1 MLRIQRVLLLCLT
14 AAITGCTGLGR
25 MQAPAISAEE
35 YARHI
40 ATLSAD
46 EFEGRKPGTAG
57 ERKTVEYL
65 VAEFKKL
72 GLEPGN
78 GDSFLQQVP
87 IVEIT
92 AGSDARLQLGSAEL
106 KYMQD
111 MVIWT
116 KRLVPEI
123 SVADSPLVFVGHGVV
138 APELGWNDYAGVDMR
153 GKTAVILINDPGF
166 ATNDPK
172 LFRGRAM
179 TYYGRWTYKFEEAM
193 RQGAAGALI
202 IHDDVPAAYPW
213 DTVQNS
219 WSGPQLDTVAAD
231 GNASRAAIEGWITR
245 SAGDAL
251 LRQNGLSYEQMLQA
265 ASRPGFKPI
274 ELAQRASGSLRNA
287 IRRSSSPNVIA
298 RLPGSKH
305 PDEYVF
311 YMAHWDHLGR
321 AFGRSGDT
329 IFNGAL
335 DNATGT
341 AGLLTIAKAYSE
353 MRQRPERS
361 IVFLAVT
368 LEESG
373 LLGSAYYVANPVYPL
388 NRTVAAFN
396 MDAITWGGP
405 TKDVTVVGYGA
416 SELEDYL
423 VRAARRQDR
432 VVMPEPTPENGFFFR
447 SDHFPFAKGG
457 VPALSLSE
465 PKQLA
470 TADAILDILS
480 ENREQAVVGVNAS
493 GQVREFQ
500 LRIRLKFSLRTP
512 QGRELLPVPQP
523 QPAPV
528 GVVSPVLL
536 ALQTAA
542 EISSQSSAFAESL
555 CFYIFTGGFEI
566 FYLFGHFINDFRD
579 SL

>member
-1 MLRIQRVLLLCLT
+1 MLRIQRVLLLCLM

-245 SAGDAL
+245 AAGDAL

-298 RLPGSKH
+298 RLPGSKN

-423 VRAARRQDR
+423 LRAARRQDR

-447 SDHFPFAKGG
+447 SDHFNFAKVG
-457 VPALSLSE
+457 VPALYIKLGVEDREKGAEWAKARNAEFTLKDYHKPSDEFRPGTDLRGGLEDITLLYDIGRTLANERRFPQWYRQSEFRAARDRSL
-465 PKQLA
+465 K
-470 TADAILDILS
+470 D
-480 ENREQAVVGVNAS
+480 
-493 GQVREFQ
+493 
-500 LRIRLKFSLRTP
+500 
-512 QGRELLPVPQP
+512 
-523 QPAPV
+523 
-528 GVVSPVLL
+528 
-536 ALQTAA
+536 
-542 EISSQSSAFAESL
+542 QS
-555 CFYIFTGGFEI
+555 
-566 FYLFGHFINDFRD
+566 R
-579 SL
+579 

>member
-1 MLRIQRVLLLCLT
+1 MLRIQRVLLLCLM
-14 AAITGCTGLGR
+14 AAITGCAGLGR

-166 ATNDPK
+166 ATNDAN

-298 RLPGSKH
+298 RLPGSKN

-423 VRAARRQDR
+423 LRAARRQDR

-447 SDHFPFAKGG
+447 SDHFNFAKVG
-457 VPALSLSE
+457 VPALYIKLGVEDREKGAEWAKARNAEFTLKDYHKPSDEFRPGTDLRGGLEDITLLYDIGRTLANERRFPQWYPQSEFRAARDRSL
-465 PKQLA
+465 K
-470 TADAILDILS
+470 D
-480 ENREQAVVGVNAS
+480 
-493 GQVREFQ
+493 
-500 LRIRLKFSLRTP
+500 
-512 QGRELLPVPQP
+512 
-523 QPAPV
+523 
-528 GVVSPVLL
+528 
-536 ALQTAA
+536 
-542 EISSQSSAFAESL
+542 QS
-555 CFYIFTGGFEI
+555 
-566 FYLFGHFINDFRD
+566 R
-579 SL
+579 

>member
-1 MLRIQRVLLLCLT
+1 MGEMLMLRIHRVLLLCLM
-14 AAITGCTGLGR
+14 AAITGCAGLGR

-245 SAGDAL
+245 AAGDAL

-298 RLPGSKH
+298 RLPGSKN
-305 PDEYVF
+305 PDEHVF

-447 SDHFPFAKGG
+447 SDHFNFAKVG
-457 VPALSLSE
+457 VPALYIKLGVEDREKGAEWAKARNAEFTLKDYHKPSDEFRPGTDLRGGLEDITLLYDIGRTLANERRFPQWYPQSEFRAARDRSL
-465 PKQLA
+465 K
-470 TADAILDILS
+470 D
-480 ENREQAVVGVNAS
+480 
-493 GQVREFQ
+493 
-500 LRIRLKFSLRTP
+500 
-512 QGRELLPVPQP
+512 
-523 QPAPV
+523 
-528 GVVSPVLL
+528 
-536 ALQTAA
+536 
-542 EISSQSSAFAESL
+542 QS
-555 CFYIFTGGFEI
+555 
-566 FYLFGHFINDFRD
+566 R
-579 SL
+579 

>member
-1 MLRIQRVLLLCLT
+1 MLRIQRVLLLCLM
-14 AAITGCTGLGR
+14 AAITGCAGLGR

-245 SAGDAL
+245 AAGDAL

-298 RLPGSKH
+298 RLPGSKN

-423 VRAARRQDR
+423 LRAARRQDR

-447 SDHFPFAKGG
+447 SDHFNFAKVG
-457 VPALSLSE
+457 VPALYIKLGVEDREKGAEWAKARNAEFTLKDYHKPSDEFRPGTDLRGGLEDITLLYDIGRTLANERRFPQWYRQSEFRAARDRSL
-465 PKQLA
+465 K
-470 TADAILDILS
+470 D
-480 ENREQAVVGVNAS
+480 
-493 GQVREFQ
+493 
-500 LRIRLKFSLRTP
+500 
-512 QGRELLPVPQP
+512 
-523 QPAPV
+523 
-528 GVVSPVLL
+528 
-536 ALQTAA
+536 
-542 EISSQSSAFAESL
+542 QS
-555 CFYIFTGGFEI
+555 
-566 FYLFGHFINDFRD
+566 R
-579 SL
+579 

>member
-1 MLRIQRVLLLCLT
+1 MLRFQKGLWLCLT
-14 AAITGCTGLGR
+14 AVLAGCAGFGR
-25 MQAPAISAEE
+25 MQAPVISAEE

-40 ATLSAD
+40 AALAAD

-78 GDSFLQQVP
+78 GDSYLQQVP

-92 AGSDARLQLGSAEL
+92 AGSDARLQLGSTEL

-123 SVADSPLVFVGHGVV
+123 SLTDSPLVFVGHGVV

-166 ATNDPK
+166 ATNDST

-231 GNASRAAIEGWITR
+231 GNAGRAAIEGWITR
-245 SAGDAL
+245 AAGDAL

-274 ELAQRASGSLRNA
+274 ELTQRASGSLRNA
-287 IRRSSSPNVIA
+287 IRRSNSPNVIA

-341 AGLLTIAKAYSE
+341 SGLLTIAKAYSE
-353 MRQRPERS
+353 MRPRPERS

-447 SDHFPFAKGG
+447 SDHFNFAKVG
-457 VPALSLSE
+457 VPALYIKLGVEDREKGAEWAKARNAEFTLKDYHKPSDEFRPGTDLRGGLEDINLLYDIGRRLANERRFPQWYPQSEFRAARDRSL
-465 PKQLA
+465 Q
-470 TADAILDILS
+470 D
-480 ENREQAVVGVNAS
+480 
-493 GQVREFQ
+493 
-500 LRIRLKFSLRTP
+500 
-512 QGRELLPVPQP
+512 
-523 QPAPV
+523 
-528 GVVSPVLL
+528 
-536 ALQTAA
+536 
-542 EISSQSSAFAESL
+542 QS
-555 CFYIFTGGFEI
+555 
-566 FYLFGHFINDFRD
+566 R
-579 SL
+579 

>member
-1 MLRIQRVLLLCLT
+1 MLMLRIQRVLLLCLT

-166 ATNDPK
+166 ATNDAN

-245 SAGDAL
+245 AAGDAL

-287 IRRSSSPNVIA
+287 IRRSVSPNVIA

-423 VRAARRQDR
+423 LRAARRQDR

-447 SDHFPFAKGG
+447 SDHFNFAKVG
-457 VPALSLSE
+457 VPALYIKLGVEDREKGAEWAKARNAEFTLKDYHKPSDEFRPGTDLRGGLEDITLLYDIGRTLANERRFPQWYRQSEFRAARDRSL
-465 PKQLA
+465 K
-470 TADAILDILS
+470 D
-480 ENREQAVVGVNAS
+480 
-493 GQVREFQ
+493 
-500 LRIRLKFSLRTP
+500 
-512 QGRELLPVPQP
+512 
-523 QPAPV
+523 
-528 GVVSPVLL
+528 
-536 ALQTAA
+536 
-542 EISSQSSAFAESL
+542 QS
-555 CFYIFTGGFEI
+555 
-566 FYLFGHFINDFRD
+566 R
-579 SL
+579 

>member
-1 MLRIQRVLLLCLT
+1 MLMLRIQRVLLLCLM
-14 AAITGCTGLGR
+14 AVVAGCAGLDR

-40 ATLSAD
+40 GALSAD

-166 ATNDPK
+166 ATNDAN

-245 SAGDAL
+245 AAGDAL
-251 LRQNGLSYEQMLQA
+251 LRQNGLSYEQILQA

-447 SDHFPFAKGG
+447 SDHFNFAKVG
-457 VPALSLSE
+457 VPALYIKLGVEDREKGAEWAKARNAEFTLKDYHKPSDEFRPGTDLRGGLEDVTLLYDIGRTLANERRFPQWYPQSEFRAARDRSL
-465 PKQLA
+465 K
-470 TADAILDILS
+470 D
-480 ENREQAVVGVNAS
+480 
-493 GQVREFQ
+493 
-500 LRIRLKFSLRTP
+500 
-512 QGRELLPVPQP
+512 
-523 QPAPV
+523 
-528 GVVSPVLL
+528 
-536 ALQTAA
+536 
-542 EISSQSSAFAESL
+542 QS
-555 CFYIFTGGFEI
+555 
-566 FYLFGHFINDFRD
+566 R
-579 SL
+579 

>member
-1 MLRIQRVLLLCLT
+1 MLMLRIQRVLLLCLM
-14 AAITGCTGLGR
+14 AAITGCAGLDR

-40 ATLSAD
+40 GALSAD

-123 SVADSPLVFVGHGVV
+123 SLADSPLVFVGHGVV

-166 ATNDPK
+166 ATNDAN

-423 VRAARRQDR
+423 LRAARRQDR

-447 SDHFPFAKGG
+447 SDHFNFAKVG
-457 VPALSLSE
+457 VPALYIKLGVEDREKGAEWAKARNAEFTLKDYHKPSDEFRPGTDLRGGLEDVTLLYDIGRTLANERRFPQWYPQSEFRAARDRSL
-465 PKQLA
+465 K
-470 TADAILDILS
+470 D
-480 ENREQAVVGVNAS
+480 
-493 GQVREFQ
+493 
-500 LRIRLKFSLRTP
+500 
-512 QGRELLPVPQP
+512 
-523 QPAPV
+523 
-528 GVVSPVLL
+528 
-536 ALQTAA
+536 
-542 EISSQSSAFAESL
+542 QS
-555 CFYIFTGGFEI
+555 
-566 FYLFGHFINDFRD
+566 R
-579 SL
+579 

>member
-1 MLRIQRVLLLCLT
+1 MLMLRIQRVLLLCLM
-14 AAITGCTGLGR
+14 AAITGCAGLGR

-166 ATNDPK
+166 ATNDAN

-423 VRAARRQDR
+423 LRAARRQDR

-447 SDHFPFAKGG
+447 SDHFNFAKVG
-457 VPALSLSE
+457 VPALYIKLGVEDREKGAEWAKARNAEFTLKDYHKPSDEFRPGTDLRGGLEDITLLYDIGRTLANERRFPQWYRQSEFRAARDRSL
-465 PKQLA
+465 K
-470 TADAILDILS
+470 D
-480 ENREQAVVGVNAS
+480 
-493 GQVREFQ
+493 
-500 LRIRLKFSLRTP
+500 
-512 QGRELLPVPQP
+512 
-523 QPAPV
+523 
-528 GVVSPVLL
+528 
-536 ALQTAA
+536 
-542 EISSQSSAFAESL
+542 QS
-555 CFYIFTGGFEI
+555 
-566 FYLFGHFINDFRD
+566 R
-579 SL
+579 

>member
-1 MLRIQRVLLLCLT
+1 MLMLRIQRVLLLCLM
-14 AAITGCTGLGR
+14 AVVAGCAGLDR

-40 ATLSAD
+40 GALSAD

-57 ERKTVEYL
+57 ERKTAEYL

-123 SVADSPLVFVGHGVV
+123 SLADSPLVFVGHGVV

-166 ATNDPK
+166 ATNDAN

-373 LLGSAYYVANPVYPL
+373 LLGSAYYVANPVYPP

-423 VRAARRQDR
+423 LRAARRQDR

-447 SDHFPFAKGG
+447 SDHFNFAKVG
-457 VPALSLSE
+457 VPALYIKLGVEDREKGAEWAKARNAEFTLKDYHKPSDEFRPGTDLRGGLEDVTLLYDIGRTLANERRFPQWYPQSEFRAARDRSL
-465 PKQLA
+465 K
-470 TADAILDILS
+470 D
-480 ENREQAVVGVNAS
+480 
-493 GQVREFQ
+493 
-500 LRIRLKFSLRTP
+500 
-512 QGRELLPVPQP
+512 
-523 QPAPV
+523 
-528 GVVSPVLL
+528 
-536 ALQTAA
+536 
-542 EISSQSSAFAESL
+542 QS
-555 CFYIFTGGFEI
+555 
-566 FYLFGHFINDFRD
+566 R
-579 SL
+579 

>member
-1 MLRIQRVLLLCLT
+1 MLRIQRVLLLCLM
-14 AAITGCTGLGR
+14 AAITGCAGLGR

-166 ATNDPK
+166 ATNDAN

-245 SAGDAL
+245 AAGDAL

-447 SDHFPFAKGG
+447 SDHFNFAKVG
-457 VPALSLSE
+457 VPALYIKLGVEDREKGAEWAKARNAEFTLKDYHKPSDEFRPGTDLRGGLEDVTLLYDIGRTLANERRFPQWYPQSEFRAARDRSL
-465 PKQLA
+465 K
-470 TADAILDILS
+470 D
-480 ENREQAVVGVNAS
+480 
-493 GQVREFQ
+493 
-500 LRIRLKFSLRTP
+500 
-512 QGRELLPVPQP
+512 
-523 QPAPV
+523 
-528 GVVSPVLL
+528 
-536 ALQTAA
+536 
-542 EISSQSSAFAESL
+542 QS
-555 CFYIFTGGFEI
+555 
-566 FYLFGHFINDFRD
+566 R
-579 SL
+579 

>member
-1 MLRIQRVLLLCLT
+1 MRRIQRVLLLCFM
-14 AAITGCTGLGR
+14 AAITGCAGLGR
-25 MQAPAISAEE
+25 MQPPAISAEE

-123 SVADSPLVFVGHGVV
+123 SLADSPLVFVGHGVV

-166 ATNDPK
+166 ATNDAN

-245 SAGDAL
+245 SSGDAL

-423 VRAARRQDR
+423 LRAARRQDR

-447 SDHFPFAKGG
+447 SDHFNFAKVG
-457 VPALSLSE
+457 VPALYIKLGVEDREKGAEWAKARNAEFTLKDYHKPSDEFRPGADLRGGLEDITLLYDIGRTLANERRFPQWYPQSEFRAARDRSL
-465 PKQLA
+465 K
-470 TADAILDILS
+470 D
-480 ENREQAVVGVNAS
+480 
-493 GQVREFQ
+493 
-500 LRIRLKFSLRTP
+500 
-512 QGRELLPVPQP
+512 
-523 QPAPV
+523 
-528 GVVSPVLL
+528 
-536 ALQTAA
+536 
-542 EISSQSSAFAESL
+542 QS
-555 CFYIFTGGFEI
+555 
-566 FYLFGHFINDFRD
+566 R
-579 SL
+579 

>member
-1 MLRIQRVLLLCLT
+1 MLRIQRVLLLCLM
-14 AAITGCTGLGR
+14 AAITGCAGLGR

-423 VRAARRQDR
+423 LRAARRQDR

-447 SDHFPFAKGG
+447 SDHFNFAKVG
-457 VPALSLSE
+457 VPALYIKLGVEDREKGAEWAKARNAEFTLKDYHKPSDEFRPGTDLRGGLEDITLLYDIGRTLANERRFPQWYRQSEFRAARDRSL
-465 PKQLA
+465 K
-470 TADAILDILS
+470 D
-480 ENREQAVVGVNAS
+480 
-493 GQVREFQ
+493 
-500 LRIRLKFSLRTP
+500 
-512 QGRELLPVPQP
+512 
-523 QPAPV
+523 
-528 GVVSPVLL
+528 
-536 ALQTAA
+536 
-542 EISSQSSAFAESL
+542 QS
-555 CFYIFTGGFEI
+555 
-566 FYLFGHFINDFRD
+566 R
-579 SL
+579 

>member
-1 MLRIQRVLLLCLT
+1 MLMLRIQRVLLLCLM
-14 AAITGCTGLGR
+14 AVVAGCAGLDR

-40 ATLSAD
+40 GALSAD

-123 SVADSPLVFVGHGVV
+123 SLADSPLVFVGHGVV

-166 ATNDPK
+166 ATNDAN

-416 SELEDYL
+416 SQLEDYL

-447 SDHFPFAKGG
+447 SDHFNFAKVG
-457 VPALSLSE
+457 VPALYIKLGVEDREKGAEWAKARNAEFTLKDYHKPSDEFRPGTDLRGGLEDVTLLYDIGRTLANERRFPQWYPQSEFRAARDRSL
-465 PKQLA
+465 K
-470 TADAILDILS
+470 D
-480 ENREQAVVGVNAS
+480 
-493 GQVREFQ
+493 
-500 LRIRLKFSLRTP
+500 
-512 QGRELLPVPQP
+512 
-523 QPAPV
+523 
-528 GVVSPVLL
+528 
-536 ALQTAA
+536 
-542 EISSQSSAFAESL
+542 QS
-555 CFYIFTGGFEI
+555 
-566 FYLFGHFINDFRD
+566 R
-579 SL
+579 

>member
-1 MLRIQRVLLLCLT
+1 MGEMLMLRIQRVLLLCLM
-14 AAITGCTGLGR
+14 AAITGCAGLGR

-298 RLPGSKH
+298 RLPGSKN

-447 SDHFPFAKGG
+447 SDHFNFAKVG
-457 VPALSLSE
+457 VPALYIKLGVEDREKGAEWAKARNAEFTLKDYHKPSDEFRPGTDLRGGLEDITLLYDIGRTLANERRFPQWYPQSEFRAARDRSL
-465 PKQLA
+465 K
-470 TADAILDILS
+470 D
-480 ENREQAVVGVNAS
+480 
-493 GQVREFQ
+493 
-500 LRIRLKFSLRTP
+500 
-512 QGRELLPVPQP
+512 
-523 QPAPV
+523 
-528 GVVSPVLL
+528 
-536 ALQTAA
+536 
-542 EISSQSSAFAESL
+542 QS
-555 CFYIFTGGFEI
+555 
-566 FYLFGHFINDFRD
+566 R
-579 SL
+579 

>member
-1 MLRIQRVLLLCLT
+1 MLRIQRVLLLCLM
-14 AAITGCTGLGR
+14 AAITGCAGLGR

-298 RLPGSKH
+298 RLPGSKN

-447 SDHFPFAKGG
+447 SDHFNFAKVG
-457 VPALSLSE
+457 VPALYIKLGVEDREKGAEWAKARNAEFTLKDYHKPSDEFRPGTDLRGGLEDITLLYDIGRTLANERRFPQWYRQSEFRAARDRSL
-465 PKQLA
+465 K
-470 TADAILDILS
+470 D
-480 ENREQAVVGVNAS
+480 
-493 GQVREFQ
+493 
-500 LRIRLKFSLRTP
+500 
-512 QGRELLPVPQP
+512 
-523 QPAPV
+523 
-528 GVVSPVLL
+528 
-536 ALQTAA
+536 
-542 EISSQSSAFAESL
+542 QS
-555 CFYIFTGGFEI
+555 
-566 FYLFGHFINDFRD
+566 R
-579 SL
+579 

>member
-1 MLRIQRVLLLCLT
+1 MLMLRIQRVLLLCLM
-14 AAITGCTGLGR
+14 AVVAGCAGLDR

-40 ATLSAD
+40 GALSAD

-123 SVADSPLVFVGHGVV
+123 SLADSPLVFVGHGVV

-166 ATNDPK
+166 ATNDAN

-423 VRAARRQDR
+423 LRAARRQDR

-447 SDHFPFAKGG
+447 SDHFNFAKVG
-457 VPALSLSE
+457 VPALYIKLGVEDREKGAEWAKTRNAEFTLKDYHKPSDEFRPGTDLRGGLEDITLLYDIGRTLANERRFPQWYPQSEFRAARDRSL
-465 PKQLA
+465 K
-470 TADAILDILS
+470 D
-480 ENREQAVVGVNAS
+480 
-493 GQVREFQ
+493 
-500 LRIRLKFSLRTP
+500 
-512 QGRELLPVPQP
+512 
-523 QPAPV
+523 
-528 GVVSPVLL
+528 
-536 ALQTAA
+536 
-542 EISSQSSAFAESL
+542 QS
-555 CFYIFTGGFEI
+555 
-566 FYLFGHFINDFRD
+566 R
-579 SL
+579 

>member
-1 MLRIQRVLLLCLT
+1 MLRIQRVLLLCLM
-14 AAITGCTGLGR
+14 AVVAGCAGLGR

-123 SVADSPLVFVGHGVV
+123 SLADSPLVFVGHGVV

-245 SAGDAL
+245 AAGDAL

-447 SDHFPFAKGG
+447 SDHFNFAKVG
-457 VPALSLSE
+457 VPALYIKLGVEDREKGAEWAKARNAEFTLKDYHKPSDEFRPGTDLRGGLEDITLLYNIGRTLANERRFPQWYPQSEFRAARDRSL
-465 PKQLA
+465 K
-470 TADAILDILS
+470 D
-480 ENREQAVVGVNAS
+480 
-493 GQVREFQ
+493 
-500 LRIRLKFSLRTP
+500 
-512 QGRELLPVPQP
+512 
-523 QPAPV
+523 
-528 GVVSPVLL
+528 
-536 ALQTAA
+536 
-542 EISSQSSAFAESL
+542 QS
-555 CFYIFTGGFEI
+555 
-566 FYLFGHFINDFRD
+566 R
-579 SL
+579 